1 MSLVKRAVD
10 VEPVRAYKT
19 ASKKER
25 QRRLDHSFGV
35 IERRLAAR
43 ISSFASARNLLKS
56 IGSDV
61 SSEIRVLDKWDEAH
75 AGARRLPSRMDKTCD
90 GVCLIRGAAM

>member
-10 VEPVRAYKT
+10 VEPVRTYKT

-25 QRRLDHSFGV
+25 QRLLDHSFGV

-61 SSEIRVLDKWDEAH
+61 SSEIRLLDKWDEAH
-75 AGARRLPSRMDKTCD
+75 AGVRRLPSCMDKTCD